1 MTSRKNR
8 LLVYLLAAVLGVIAV
23 RTVQHIRGAPDGTTP
38 PASTASSADAQ
49 DDEADDGNPFAE
61 NVPAHAAYERFM
73 EKLDDNA
80 KFQAVLAGDK
90 QADGYEKGYGLAQ
103 DGLPRL
109 SDAQLEQRLALM
121 AKLVT
126 GMPDQDCQTLS
137 RPTVKPDDKER
148 MLNDAIARLNEAD
161 ANAWFDISLASVQAV
176 LDKTPAIDP
185 DRAAVTAALERIV
198 QPMPADARKTFLDAT
213 RAPATATPANTC
225 TAMRTLYRNALTLDE
240 PYRAAIARG
249 LVVPAK

>member
-8 LLVYLLAAVLGVIAV
+8 FLVYLLAAVLGVIAV
-23 RTVQHIRGAPDGTTP
+23 RTVQHLRGAPDGTTP
-38 PASTASSADAQ
+38 PASTAGKQ
-49 DDEADDGNPFAE
+49 DDEADDDNPFAD

-80 KFQAVLAGDK
+80 KFQALLAGDK
-90 QADGYEKGYGLAQ
+90 QADGYEKGFGLAQ

-121 AKLVT
+121 AKLVA

-137 RPTVKPDDKER
+137 RPAVKPDDKER

-161 ANAWFDISLASVQAV
+161 ANAWFDISQASVQAV
-176 LDKTPAIDP
+176 LDNAPAIEP
-185 DRAAVTAALERIV
+185 DRAAVTTALERVV
-198 QPMPADARKTFLDAT
+198 QPLSAADRKTFLDAT
-213 RAPATATPANTC
+213 RAPATATPADTC

-240 PYRAAIARG
+240 PYKAAMARG